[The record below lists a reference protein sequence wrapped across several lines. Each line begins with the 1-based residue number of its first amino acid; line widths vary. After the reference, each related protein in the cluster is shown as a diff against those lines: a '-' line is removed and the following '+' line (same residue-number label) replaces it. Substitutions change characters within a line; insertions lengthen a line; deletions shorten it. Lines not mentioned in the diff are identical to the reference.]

1 MANNCISI
9 PESATATLVVEKG
22 LICEITVYL
31 PPGLSSSG
39 FTGDAGVITGLRG
52 QKFTEDALTCLE
64 NAFGGSCN
72 KYTGKFVETEE
83 QAMTV

>member
-1 MANNCISI
+1 M
-9 PESATATLVVEKG
+9 ATLVVENG
-22 LICEITVYL
+22 LICDISVYF

-39 FTGDAGVITGLRG
+39 FTGDADVMTSLRG
-52 QKFTEDALTCLE
+52 QRFTEEALTCLE

-72 KYTGKFVETEE
+72 KYTGKFVESEE